1 MAVKT
6 AKLPLREG
14 KLRHDRS
21 ALRLPR
27 HICKNSM
34 ARRCCVPSAQQYME
48 PLGLLVP
55 TGLLASTKRLTT
67 HVRTNR
73 LCQGHLT
80 AMPERRLRGC
90 SHACQWKYTLHWGIL
105 RTMLRTIRVCL
116 GTQVTGATELA
127 GAPGVS
133 SIESDSG
140 TRLRGNT
147 SVQDD
152 VSNESAVREVHS
164 AGIDAR

>member
-1 MAVKT
+1 
-6 AKLPLREG
+6 
-14 KLRHDRS
+14 
-21 ALRLPR
+21 
-27 HICKNSM
+27 
-34 ARRCCVPSAQQYME
+34 
-48 PLGLLVP
+48 
-55 TGLLASTKRLTT
+55 
-67 HVRTNR
+67 
-73 LCQGHLT
+73 
-80 AMPERRLRGC
+80 
-90 SHACQWKYTLHWGIL
+90 
-105 RTMLRTIRVCL
+105 MLRTIRVCP
-116 GTQVTGATELA
+116 GTQVTGATELE